1 VRPGD
6 RLTLRATVQ
15 EARVSRSDPT
25 RGILTTNVELLNQA
39 GDLVLRMTAVNL
51 VRTRPADRGH

>member
-25 RGILTTNVELLNQA
+25 RGILKTNVQLLNQA

-51 VRTRPADRGH
+51 VRTRPADHGR